1 MKGWKK
7 KAAASPPMRVAA
19 VATASGLPS
28 AEPASTKAMPHF
40 HPGVRKRCDHDG
52 DDRHLCVSA
61 LGELR
66 HRQRD
71 GIDIGQAGERGDR
84 VEAARRKMR
93 LHELGHEENHREQGA
108 EFRCVAS
115 CGFSRA
121 SFENESVTAVDED
134 ESAEAAAR

>member
-7 KAAASPPMRVAA
+7 KTAASPAMRVAA
-19 VATASGLPS
+19 VATASGLPR
-28 AEPASTKAMPHF
+28 AAF
-40 HPGVRKRCDHDG
+40 HQGIRKRRDHDG

-71 GIDIGQAGERGDR
+71 GIDIGQAGKRGDR